1 MVTYEYVCRDCGVFE
16 LRLALGTAP
25 GTHFCPECGSGGRRV
40 FSPPTLARTSP
51 LVRASREREEQSRE
65 APEVVSE
72 VPPSRRAPRRPHPAL
87 ARLPRP

>member
-1 MVTYEYVCRDCGVFE
+1 MATYEYVCRGCGVFE
-16 LRLALGTAP
+16 VRLALGTAP
-25 GTHFCPECGSGGRRV
+25 PSHACPECGSGGRRM

-72 VPPSRRAPRRPHPAL
+72 VSPSRRTPRRPHPAL
-87 ARLPRP
+87 GRLPQP